1 MVHRQKLELDLPVC
15 GLSLSFYKTRSA
27 GRDLSDERENKYNTD
42 WPKGGAI
49 ATKKKRVWFKTCKT

>member
-1 MVHRQKLELDLPVC
+1 MKVTTAVEADS
-15 GLSLSFYKTRSA
+15 SLTES
-27 GRDLSDERENKYNTD
+27 KYYTD